1 MKPATSFVEQICSA
15 YSDRLAAGLRND
27 RAHPYRAR
35 HLKIEELA
43 RAYEIG
49 VRDGVIM
56 RERKMR
62 LDAGV
67 RVYQ

>member
-1 MKPATSFVEQICSA
+1 MKSPFVEQICNA
-15 YSDRLAAGLRND
+15 YSDGLAAGLRNE
-27 RAHPYRAR
+27 RAHPCRAD

-49 VRDGVIM
+49 VQDGAIM

>member
-1 MKPATSFVEQICSA
+1 MIGPAPVQVNHE
-15 YSDRLAAGLRND
+15 
-27 RAHPYRAR
+27 
-35 HLKIEELA
+35 IEELA
-43 RAYEIG
+43 CAYEIG
-49 VRDGVIM
+49 VQDGAIM

>member
-1 MKPATSFVEQICSA
+1 VKSPDARPTSIC
-15 YSDRLAAGLRND
+15 
-27 RAHPYRAR
+27 

-49 VRDGVIM
+49 VRDGAIM

>member
-1 MKPATSFVEQICSA
+1 VKSSFVEQICNA
-15 YSDRLAAGLRND
+15 YSDGLAAGLRNE
-27 RAHPYRAR
+27 RAHPCRAGY
-35 HLKIEELA
+35 LKIEELA

-49 VRDGVIM
+49 VQDGAIM